1 MAQKDPWTPPNPAK
15 SQETKRGSSGIPGD
29 PLGFPTLPRQVPQAR
44 PEQSQSIPVNP
55 DKSQAIGAD
64 PNFVGFIM
72 YRPWWRGAPNQESKL
87 LSDGSC
93 HLGLRNPNEA

>member
-1 MAQKDPWTPPNPAK
+1 MAQKDPRTPPNPAK

-64 PNFVGFIM
+64 PNFAGFVM
-72 YRPWWRGAPNQESKL
+72 SGL
-87 LSDGSC
+87 LQR
-93 HLGLRNPNEA
+93 LFVQ